1 MGNSP
6 CPAKSWSLAY
16 WRLYFYCQPLNVQ
29 TPFCFKPHVGRQM
42 LVIKV
47 CRINKERGSLKDEIW
62 PCRQEGAECFEKHIY
77 CLLQKVILKVKQVPY
92 TKPRAN
98 IHVS

>member
-6 CPAKSWSLAY
+6 CHCQILESSL
-16 WRLYFYCQPLNVQ
+16 LEIVLYCQSLNVQ
-29 TPFCFKPHVGRQM
+29 TPFCFKPHVGRQV

-47 CRINKERGSLKDEIW
+47 CRTNKERGSLKDEMW
-62 PCRQEGAECFEKHIY
+62 PCRQQGAECFEKHMF

-92 TKPRAN
+92 TKTQ
-98 IHVS
+98 S